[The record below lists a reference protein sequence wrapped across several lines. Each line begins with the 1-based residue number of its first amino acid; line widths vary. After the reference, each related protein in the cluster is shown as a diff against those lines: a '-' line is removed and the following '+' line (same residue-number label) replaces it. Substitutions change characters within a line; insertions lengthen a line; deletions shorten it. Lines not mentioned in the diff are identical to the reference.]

1 MMKSQETEQGV
12 KIDSC
17 TIIVD
22 VEKFLETSRIRL
34 SANPKLNSSCQDRID
49 KYQNTIKEHGNHE

>member
-34 SANPKLNSSCQDRID
+34 SANPKLNSSCRDRID